1 MSVQNLQIVSLFMYT
16 PFTDMVED
24 PQLPLKLLR
33 VELRI
38 ASSDLRAW
46 REAAV
51 REKQKLSE
59 WIRRACDERMAREVV
74 AREALARELKK
85 HR

>member
-1 MSVQNLQIVSLFMYT
+1 MYT
-16 PFTDMVED
+16 PPTDMVNE
-24 PQLPLKLLR
+24 PQLDPKLLR

-38 ASSDLRAW
+38 AAPDLRAW

-59 WIRRACDERMAREVV
+59 WIRRACDERIAKDV
-74 AREALARELKK
+74 KK
-85 HR
+85 R

>member
-1 MSVQNLQIVSLFMYT
+1 VYT
-16 PFTDMVED
+16 HSTGMTED
-24 PQLPLKLLR
+24 PQLPPKLSR

-38 ASSDLRAW
+38 ATTDLRAW

-59 WIRRACDERMAREVV
+59 WIRRACDERMEREAFARES
-74 AREALARELKK
+74 RARELKK
-85 HR
+85 LKER

>member
-1 MSVQNLQIVSLFMYT
+1 MTEEL
-16 PFTDMVED
+16 
-24 PQLPLKLLR
+24 QLPPKLLR

-38 ASSDLRAW
+38 AASDLRAW

-59 WIRRACDERMAREVV
+59 WIRRACDERMTKE
-74 AREALARELKK
+74 REARK
-85 HR
+85 R

>member
-1 MSVQNLQIVSLFMYT
+1 M
-16 PFTDMVED
+16 TDD
-24 PQLPLKLLR
+24 PQLPPKLSR

-38 ASSDLRAW
+38 AKSDLRAW

-59 WIRRACDERMAREVV
+59 WIRCACDEYMTKQQ
-74 AREALARELKK
+74 EAAKK
-85 HR
+85 R

>member
-1 MSVQNLQIVSLFMYT
+1 MVASWLVYT
-16 PFTDMVED
+16 RPTDMTEE
-24 PQLPLKLLR
+24 PQLPPKLAR

-38 ASSDLRAW
+38 AASELRSW

-59 WIRRACDERMAREVV
+59 WIRRACDERMAREAV

-85 HR
+85 R